1 MYEKKQK
8 NLTVIEKKEKPEKV
22 STSSVNHHSNPIMK
36 KVLDF
41 QRNKNAKFKV
51 KDLFK

>member
-1 MYEKKQK
+1 MDEKKQK
-8 NLTVIEKKEKPEKV
+8 NLTVIEKKQEPEKV
-22 STSSVNHHSNPIMK
+22 SVVNHHSNPIMK
-36 KVLDF
+36 KALDF